1 MRGERE
7 AAMAKMA
14 NYQSRVLIVD
24 DNADVRQSL
33 GWIIEARGYQVD
45 TAEDGEEA
53 LSKVRHGLPACLIL
67 LDLQMPKMDG
77 RSLRRKLLRDDT
89 LARVPVVLVSAE
101 QNLLSIARELDT
113 DWLSKPINYDD
124 LFQLLDK
131 YCPAN

>member
-1 MRGERE
+1 
-7 AAMAKMA
+7 MAKMA

-77 RSLRRKLLRDDT
+77 RSLRRKLLRYDT

>member
-1 MRGERE
+1 
-7 AAMAKMA
+7 MAKMA

-89 LARVPVVLVSAE
+89 LARVSVVLVSAE

>member
-1 MRGERE
+1 
-7 AAMAKMA
+7 MAKMA

-67 LDLQMPKMDG
+67 LDLQMPKMYG

>member
-1 MRGERE
+1 
-7 AAMAKMA
+7 MAKMA

-77 RSLRRKLLRDDT
+77 RSLRRKLLRDDI

>member
-1 MRGERE
+1 
-7 AAMAKMA
+7 MAKMA

>member
-1 MRGERE
+1 
-7 AAMAKMA
+7 MAKMA

-33 GWIIEARGYQVD
+33 GWIIQARGYQVD

-53 LSKVRHGLPACLIL
+53 LSKLRHGLPACLIL

-89 LARVPVVLVSAE
+89 LASVPVVLVSAE

>member
-1 MRGERE
+1 
-7 AAMAKMA
+7 MAKMA

-53 LSKVRHGLPACLIL
+53 LSKLRHGLPACLIL
-67 LDLQMPKMDG
+67 LDLQMPKMYG